1 MAPTRVRRLRR
12 SPTKATAKPTTTTVP
27 TAAPI
32 TPAISPAVMRPE
44 HIGPPPASALATRSC
59 NPLNRGARDAD
70 RTMAEASG
78 AVPGVDAVRPDKDPL
93 APTESRTDTVARPR
107 PFPLLLALAAL
118 MVSATGLTALGPVWA
133 DDAPKSSA
141 SSPSAAAPGPDDD
154 ASAPVAAPRLLV
166 GYLPGTSAAER
177 DAIHQ
182 RAGGTVVKSLLTAP
196 SRSSPY
202 PRATPWM
209 RWRPATQ

>member
-93 APTESRTDTVARPR
+93 AQESRTETVARPR

-118 MVSATGLTALGPVWA
+118 MVSATGLTLGPVWA
-133 DDAPKSSA
+133 DDDPRP
-141 SSPSAAAPGPDDD
+141 SPPAAAAATADED
-154 ASAPVAAPRLLV
+154 APAPAALPRLLV
-166 GYLPGTSAAER
+166 GYRAGTGASER

-182 RAGGTVVKSLLTAP
+182 RAGGTVVKTFLTAP
-196 SRSSPY
+196 VEVIAIAPGV
-202 PRATPWM
+202 
-209 RWRPATQ
+209 